1 MSGRDFVIRYID
13 NEDETINVS
22 DDEDLLTA
30 YDIAE
35 RDLKG
40 SLKLTVQFKSQLQ
53 RSVTA
58 TTSMPFTPREESKRE
73 EVPTATSNEAAR
85 LLSKQ
90 ALKKAMKEAQ
100 REAAR
105 REKMEAKK
113 AQKEA
118 LKKLPKPDHV
128 KKMGKDLFGIDPPE
142 PVIQE
147 VPSQPINQSPA
158 HPISSLV
165 DEFEEFKREEPRIT
179 EP

>member
-35 RDLKG
+35 KDLKG
-40 SLKLTVQFKSQLQ
+40 SLKLTVQFKNQLQSAQGLQ
-53 RSVTA
+53 RSM
-58 TTSMPFTPREESKRE
+58 TSTPIPSTPREESKGE
-73 EVPTATSNEAAR
+73 EVPTATNNEAAR

-100 REAAR
+100 REAAK

-113 AQKEA
+113 ALREA
-118 LKKLPKPDHV
+118 
-128 KKMGKDLFGIDPPE
+128 
-142 PVIQE
+142 
-147 VPSQPINQSPA
+147 
-158 HPISSLV
+158 
-165 DEFEEFKREEPRIT
+165 
-179 EP
+179 

>member
-1 MSGRDFVIRYID
+1 
-13 NEDETINVS
+13 
-22 DDEDLLTA
+22 
-30 YDIAE
+30 
-35 RDLKG
+35 
-40 SLKLTVQFKSQLQ
+40 
-53 RSVTA
+53 
-58 TTSMPFTPREESKRE
+58 MPFTPREESKRE

-85 LLSKQ
+85 QLSKQ

-100 REAAR
+100 REAAK

-165 DEFEEFKREEPRIT
+165 DEFEEVKREEPRMT